1 MSRHKLQ
8 APHHAATRLV
18 AVTAMGLGLLLVA
31 PVVAVQAMPNDDAS
45 VSADGS
51 APSTATLETT
61 PEALAPSSMNAFVA
75 IAQATTERERAERKR
90 AVAADRADRTNR
102 TKKRIAR
109 AKAVA
114 RDRAERIAA
123 RKAQARKWTTPTVGG
138 NVTASFGARGSQW
151 ASGRHTGADF
161 DGSTGDTV
169 RAVHTGLVIFA
180 GDDGRYGN
188 HVKIRHSNGDETWY
202 AHLSLITVKVGQKVI
217 TRDRIGRVGSTG
229 NSFGSHLHFEVHING
244 AEEATNPVPYLR
256 KKGVDL

>member
-18 AVTAMGLGLLLVA
+18 AVTAMGLGLLLVT
-31 PVVAVQAMPNDDAS
+31 PVVAVQAMPNDDPS

-51 APSTATLETT
+51 APSSATPETT
-61 PEALAPSSMNAFVA
+61 PEALAPSSTNAFVA

-90 AVAADRADRTNR
+90 AVAADRADRT
-102 TKKRIAR
+102 KKRIAR

-114 RDRAERIAA
+114 RDRAERVAA

-138 NVTASFGARGSQW
+138 NVTGSFGASGSQW
-151 ASGRHTGADF
+151 TSGRHTGADF

-169 RAVHTGLVIFA
+169 RAVHTGVVIFA

-202 AHLSLITVKVGQKVI
+202 AHLSSITVKVGQKVI

-256 KKGVDL
+256 EKGVNL